1 MCGPKETG
9 PITICKLIQLYTYYL
24 HLLYMSHKDTIRD
37 NPDKKSGDGD
47 GGGSDVAVIVGAVAA
62 AVVIAAA
69 VVVAVVIFYRRRSVK
84 G

>member
-1 MCGPKETG
+1 MH
-9 PITICKLIQLYTYYL
+9 ITYIYCTLLTFTVHYL
-24 HLLYMSHKDTIRD
+24 HLLYMSHTDTG
-37 NPDKKSGDGD
+37 NPDNKSGDGD